1 MIDLNKY
8 ASIHSTFKKSTFL
21 KVEPN
26 KKPNKKPNKMPNK
39 RRFCSLFFTKSYE
52 VVENGFS
59 KRDFLKGIF

>member
-8 ASIHSTFKKSTFL
+8 APTPPL
-21 KVEPN
+21 RKVEPN
-26 KKPNKKPNKMPNK
+26 KKPNKNPNKK
-39 RRFCSLFFTKSYE
+39 RFCSLFFTKSYE